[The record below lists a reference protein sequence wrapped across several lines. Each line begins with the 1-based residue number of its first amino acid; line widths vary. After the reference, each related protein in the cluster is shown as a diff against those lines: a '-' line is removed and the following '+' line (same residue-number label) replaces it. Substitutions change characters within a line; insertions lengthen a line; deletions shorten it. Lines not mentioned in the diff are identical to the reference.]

1 MIITL
6 SGGNALLLQSALA
19 TLRSDFVSKHGDLSV
34 ERYDAGDAA
43 YARLNEAAQAMPFLV
58 DKRLVIIDSPTAN
71 KDLAEHISE
80 LLAGV
85 QDTTDLVFIE
95 PKFDK
100 RSVLYKTLKK
110 QTDFR
115 EFDELNEAQLTNWLT
130 SYAKEQ
136 GGSLG
141 TAEARLLVVRVGI
154 NQLRL
159 KNELDKLLSF
169 NPKVDKQSIELL
181 TTASSQ
187 STTFDLLDAALGGR
201 TKKALE
207 LYQDQRRQRV
217 EPQAI
222 LALLAWQL
230 HVLATVKAAGDRSP
244 DQVAKDAKLNPYVVR
259 KTASLARG
267 LSMTSIKELVSATFT
282 LDRRIKRETIDADE
296 AMQNLLISVASS
308 T

>member
-1 MIITL
+1 ML
-6 SGGNALLLQSALA
+6 V
-19 TLRSDFVSKHGDLSV
+19 LR
-34 ERYDAGDAA
+34 
-43 YARLNEAAQAMPFLV
+43 
-58 DKRLVIIDSPTAN
+58 I
-71 KDLAEHISE
+71 
-80 LLAGV
+80 
-85 QDTTDLVFIE
+85 
-95 PKFDK
+95 
-100 RSVLYKTLKK
+100 
-110 QTDFR
+110 
-115 EFDELNEAQLTNWLT
+115 
-130 SYAKEQ
+130 
-136 GGSLG
+136 
-141 TAEARLLVVRVGI
+141 GI

-169 NPKVDKQSIELL
+169 NPKVDRQSIELL

-187 STTFDLLDAALGGR
+187 STTFDLLDAALGGK

-267 LSMTSIKELVSATFT
+267 LSMTSIKELVAATFN
-282 LDRRIKRETIDADE
+282 LDRRLKRETIDADE
-296 AMQNLLISVASS
+296 AMQNLLVSVASS
-308 T
+308 K